1 MKTAKTTSINIY
13 IKNKAWEEKEPWKIL
28 EVIDNSENAQFYMDQ
43 ETILK
48 ITGFTH
54 KRLYL
59 YLLRN
64 KDISQVKYKN
74 KVLID
79 LRSMLRYMGKNVRIS
94 TKNIH

>member
-1 MKTAKTTSINIY
+1 MKTLSSTNINIY

-28 EVIDNSENAQFYMDQ
+28 EVIDNPENAQFYMDE
-43 ETILK
+43 ETLLK

-64 KDISQVKYKN
+64 KQISQIKHKN
-74 KVLID
+74 KTLID
-79 LRSMLRYMGKNVRIS
+79 LRSMLRYMGKNLKIS

>member
-1 MKTAKTTSINIY
+1 MKTSSPTSINVY
-13 IKNKAWEEKEPWKIL
+13 IKNKTLEEKEPWKIL
-28 EVIDNSENAQFYMDQ
+28 EAIDNPENLQFYIDE
-43 ETILK
+43 ETFLT

-64 KDISQVKYKN
+64 KNISQIKYKN
-74 KVLID
+74 KSLIE

>member
-1 MKTAKTTSINIY
+1 MKPSLSTKINIY
-13 IKNKAWEEKEPWKIL
+13 IKTKTLEENEPWKIL
-28 EVIDNSENAQFYMDQ
+28 EAIDNPENLQFYLDE
-43 ETILK
+43 ETLLK

-64 KDISQVKYKN
+64 KQISQIKHKD
-74 KVLID
+74 KTLID
-79 LRSMLRYMGKNVRIS
+79 LRSMLRYMGKNLKIS